1 MDCKKFNPTILKNTM
16 LKNFYC
22 FGANWFFLFE
32 TMSVNSPFLINNSV
46 CMNVDL
52 DGYRWRKDD
61 GVHLWRKILYWIE
74 TKWYEYC
81 KEDLKLLNTNQLFCL
96 DVIFVIFYRIVQRK
110 KRVAGN
116 HKYEETDCKNS
127 VIVSTVFFLGVTL

>member
-52 DGYRWRKDD
+52 YGYRWRKDD
-61 GVHLWRKILYWIE
+61 GVHLWRRIEWIE

-81 KEDLKLLNTNQLFCL
+81 KEDLKLFNTNQLFCL
-96 DVIFVIFYRIVQRK
+96 DVVLFIFYRIVQRK
-110 KRVAGN
+110 KKELQGIM
-116 HKYEETDCKNS
+116 YEETDCKNS
-127 VIVSTVFFLGVTL
+127 VQSSLQSFSLWVTL